1 MKKYV
6 LLTISI
12 VLILS
17 VTAVV
22 ASPKD
27 DTAVYRKRHQD
38 ATLKQIEEIQKK
50 AEAER
55 EKVTQEIKDKNK
67 EIDKAKEARKM
78 TLRFDMSGIEKPKK
92 VEEFKS
98 YFHFPPIPQL
108 ATNTCWCFSQ
118 TSFYETEIFR
128 IYGEK
133 IKLSEMYTVY
143 HEYLDKI
150 KRFVRERGDSYFAEG
165 SEGNALDRVWKQ
177 YGIVPEEAYIG
188 IVPADAMLNHDPL
201 INELKHLLNWIKD
214 NSYWDEDM
222 VLEMAKVILNKYM
235 GKPPQ
240 EFSYNGK
247 TYTPMTFFK
256 EVVRLN
262 PDDYLQFQ
270 STLEFPF
277 YAKTLLDV
285 PDNWWFNEDYY
296 NVPIEDFM
304 SIINKAITNGYTMS
318 IGGDVSEP
326 GYNGWEKACVV
337 PDFDIPADYINQ
349 NSRELRIYNK
359 TTEDDHGIHLVGFKK
374 MGGHYWYLIKDSA
387 RSARQS
393 EPKGYHFYRDDYVKL
408 KMLSFTVHKDA
419 VKDYL
424 LKIEKRV
431 PEKKEI
437 DLPPDGPFEKK

>member
-1 MKKYV
+1 MKKYIWS
-6 LLTISI
+6 LTSL
-12 VLILS
+12 VLIFS
-17 VTAVV
+17 VYALC
-22 ASPKD
+22 SEPKD
-27 DTAVYRKRHQD
+27 KAVYRKKHED
-38 ATLKQIEEIQKK
+38 ATLKQISDQQEK

-55 EKVTQEIKDKNK
+55 AKITQDIIKKNK
-67 EIDKAKEARKM
+67 EIKEAKKERQK
-78 TLRFDMSGIEKPKK
+78 TLRYDLSKIEKPVK
-92 VEEFKS
+92 VEQFES

-118 TSFYETEIFR
+118 SSFYESEMFR

-143 HEYLDKI
+143 YEYVDKI
-150 KRFVRERGDSYFAEG
+150 KRFVRERGYSFFAEG

-177 YGIVPEEAYIG
+177 YGIVPDEAYKGVI
-188 IVPADAMLNHDPL
+188 PPDAMLNHDPL
-201 INELKHLLNWIKD
+201 ITELKSLLEWVEE
-214 NSYWDEDM
+214 NSNWDEELVVD
-222 VLEMAKVILNKYM
+222 MAKVTLDKYL

-240 EFSYNGK
+240 EFAYKGK
-247 TYTPMTFFK
+247 TYTPISFFK

-270 STLEFPF
+270 STLAFPF
-277 YAKTLLDV
+277 YIKTLLDV

-296 NVPIEDFM
+296 NVPIDDFM
-304 SIINKAITNGYTMS
+304 KIINDAITAGYTIS

-337 PDFDIPADYINQ
+337 PSFDIPGEYINQ
-349 NSRELRIYNK
+349 DARELRIYNS
-359 TTEDDHGIHLVGFKK
+359 TTEDDHGIHMVGYTKV
-374 MGGHYWYLIKDSA
+374 GGHFWYLIKDSA

-393 EPKGYHFYRDDYVKL
+393 EPKGYHFYRDDYVKM

-419 VKDYL
+419 VKEYM
-424 LKIEKRV
+424 LKISKRA

-437 DLPPDGPFEKK
+437 ELQPDGPFTKK